1 MYLTVL
7 RLFPSSA
14 DKEALWKFL
23 EGIVGPTRVQPG
35 CLGCRLASESE
46 PDTFLYLETWESMAD
61 LLRRLQSGDFGKVLE
76 AMESSARAP
85 EFSVYELTNPQGL
98 ELIERVRS
106 AGWQGGGGLQPAPE
120 RHERRMSSHSKDV
133 PEKDPR

>member
-61 LLRRLQSGDFGKVLE
+61 LLRRLQSGEFGKVLE

-85 EFSVYELTNPQGL
+85 EFSVYELINPRGL
-98 ELIERVRS
+98 ELIERVRT
-106 AGWQGGGGLQPAPE
+106 AERHEAVVLQSAPE
-120 RHERRMSSHSKDV
+120 RNERRMSDHARDA
-133 PEKDPR
+133 PEEDLR